1 MALTACRQRG
11 SHSHDKRLAWVPP
24 RGQETSCSSSFVA
37 KFLGAKYKRANN
49 FLHLARLAINEFAMC
64 TDRKQ
69 PLNLPVLR
77 MRVGISLYYR
87 IGKAWIVLSMG
98 KGRQDNVQLQRI
110 DHGRYLYFTYLI
122 KIKVNHI
129 IIQKRAMQRIL
140 KLTKTCSSKTR
151 ESHEADT
158 LSAQARLGQVE
169 RVTRN
174 PAAILLGHGH
184 HCSYCNSQSCS
195 LASL

>member
-49 FLHLARLAINEFAMC
+49 FLHLARLAINEFVMC

-69 PLNLPVLR
+69 PLNLPILR
-77 MRVGISLYYR
+77 MCVWISLYYR
-87 IGKAWIVLSMG
+87 IGK
-98 KGRQDNVQLQRI
+98 GRQDSVQLQRI
-110 DHGRYLYFTYLI
+110 NHGRYLYFTYLI

-129 IIQKRAMQRIL
+129 IIQKRAMQKIL

-169 RVTRN
+169 RATRN